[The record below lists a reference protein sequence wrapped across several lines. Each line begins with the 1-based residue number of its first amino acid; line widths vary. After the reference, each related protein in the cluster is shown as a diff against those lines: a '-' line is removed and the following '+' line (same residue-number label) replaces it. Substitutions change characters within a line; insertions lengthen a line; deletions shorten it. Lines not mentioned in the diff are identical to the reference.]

1 MAVER
6 FPVEAGQI
14 QQFARALG
22 DANPIYFDEA
32 YARGTEVGGL
42 LAPPT
47 FSQASQ
53 HFDPEFPLRPRPGKP
68 WFGSA
73 AEDKGPGG
81 APGTEGGGIGLYAEH
96 RFVYHRQLR
105 PGDVLHTRQ
114 HPGQSWEKQG
124 RRGGKLLFREYV
136 TEFVDAQ
143 GGLVL
148 ESIVVGVT
156 TEKPVGE

>member
-6 FPVEAGQI
+6 FPIEAGQI
-14 QQFARALG
+14 LQFARALG
-22 DANPIYFDEA
+22 DANPIYSDESHA
-32 YARGTEVGGL
+32 KGTEQGSI

-47 FSQASQ
+47 FTQASA
-53 HFDPEFPLRPRPGKP
+53 HFDPDFPLRPRPGKP

-96 RFVYHRQLR
+96 RFVYHRHIR
-105 PGDVLHTRQ
+105 PGDVLHTR
-114 HPGQSWEKQG
+114 GREGSTWEKQG
-124 RRGGKLLFREYV
+124 RRGGTLRFREYI
-136 TEFVDAQ
+136 TDFLDER
-143 GGLVL
+143 GELVI